1 MSEQTGIPGRKTAVV
16 VGGGYGGFSTAKA
29 LDELVDVTLIEQRDA
44 FVHNVAALR
53 ALVEPSVLPDVFLS
67 YDRLLHHGRVV
78 HDRAV
83 QVDAGHVVLAS
94 GTELNP
100 DYVVL
105 ATGSRY
111 PYPAK
116 TESLD
121 KESAMERYRGTHEQ
135 MLKARRVLI
144 LGAGPVG
151 IELAGE
157 ISSAWP
163 DKSITIT
170 DPEPDIVVGPF
181 RQELRLELRRQL
193 DARGTELVL
202 GTRLEAEPPTEP
214 GVTAPFIVR
223 TTDGRTLEADIWFRC
238 YGVTPVSD
246 YLTGELVKARRPD
259 GFIEVNPQLQVAGHS
274 NVFALGDVSSID
286 YKMAGRASQQAAI
299 VAANIQALIE
309 QNPLQTY
316 QPMPPVIVIPLGP
329 DGGAAQLPGQDEV
342 GGAEVASAIKGGDL
356 LVHRYRELFGLE
368 PAATTL

>member
-1 MSEQTGIPGRKTAVV
+1 MSEQTGTPTRKTAVV
-16 VGGGYGGFSTAKA
+16 VGGGYGGFSTARA
-29 LDELVDVTLIEQRDA
+29 LDELVDVTLVEQRDA

-53 ALVEPSVLPDVFLS
+53 AVVEPGVLPDVFLP
-67 YDRLLHHGRVV
+67 YDHLLHHGRVV

-83 QVDAGHVVLAS
+83 QVDAGRVVLAS

-100 DYVVL
+100 DYLVL

-116 TESLD
+116 TESHD
-121 KESAMERYRGTHEQ
+121 RASAMERYRETHEQ
-135 MLKARRVLI
+135 MLRAQRVLI

-170 DPEPDIVVGPF
+170 DPQPDIIAGPF
-181 RQELRLELRRQL
+181 KQELREELRRQL
-193 DARGTELVL
+193 EARGIELVL
-202 GTRLEAEPPTEP
+202 GTGLEAEPATEP
-214 GVTAPFIVR
+214 GLMEPFDVR
-223 TTDGRTLEADIWFRC
+223 TNDGRRLEADIWFRC

-246 YLTGELVKARRPD
+246 YLTGELAKARRPD
-259 GFIEVNPQLQVAGHS
+259 GFIEVNPQLQVAGQKR
-274 NVFALGDVSSID
+274 VFALGDVSTID
-286 YKMAGRASQQAAI
+286 AKMAGRASQQAAI
-299 VAANIQALIE
+299 VAANIQAMIE
-309 QNPLQTY
+309 QTPLQTY
-316 QPMPPVIVIPLGP
+316 EPMPPVIVIPLGP

>member
-1 MSEQTGIPGRKTAVV
+1 MTERNGSSTGKTAVV
-16 VGGGYGGFSTAKA
+16 VGGGYGGYSTAKA
-29 LDELVDVTLIEQRDA
+29 LDEIVDVTLVEQRDA

-53 ALVEPSVLPDVFLS
+53 ALVEPAVLAGVFLP
-67 YDRLLHHGRVV
+67 YDHLLHHGRVI

-83 QVDAGHVVLAS
+83 EVDTGRVLLAS

-121 KESAMERYRGTHEQ
+121 KASAMARYQETHEQ
-135 MLKARRVLI
+135 MVRAQRVLI

-151 IELAGE
+151 LELAGE

-163 DKSITIT
+163 DKTIMIV
-170 DPEPDIVVGPF
+170 DPADDIVAGPF
-181 RQELRLELRRQL
+181 KPELRHELRRQL
-193 DARGTELVL
+193 KSRGVELVL
-202 GTRLEAEPPTEP
+202 GTGLEAEPPTEA
-214 GVTAPFIVR
+214 GVMAAFSVR
-223 TTDGRTLEADIWFRC
+223 TSDGRTLEADIWFRC
-238 YGVTPVSD
+238 YGVTPISD

-259 GFIEVNPQLQVAGHS
+259 GFIEVNPQLQVAGQS
-274 NVFALGDVSSID
+274 RVFALGDVSTID
-286 YKMAGRASQQAAI
+286 AKMAGRASQQAAI

-309 QNPLQTY
+309 QTPLQAY
-316 QPMPPVIVIPLGP
+316 EPMPPVIVIPLGP

-356 LVHRYRELFGLE
+356 FVHRYRELFGLA
-368 PAATTL
+368 AATTL

>member
-1 MSEQTGIPGRKTAVV
+1 MAEQGRTSTRKTAVV
-16 VGGGYGGFSTAKA
+16 VGGGYGGYSTAKA
-29 LDELVDVTLIEQRDA
+29 LDEIVDVTLVEQRDA

-53 ALVEPSVLPDVFLS
+53 ALVEPTTLPGVFLP
-67 YDRLLHHGRVV
+67 YDHLLHHGRVV

-83 QVDAGHVVLAS
+83 EVDAGRVVLAS
-94 GTELNP
+94 GAKLNP

-116 TESLD
+116 TESHD
-121 KESAMERYRGTHEQ
+121 TATAMERYRETHEQ
-135 MLKARRVLI
+135 LVRAPRVLI

-163 DKSITIT
+163 DKTITIT

-181 RQELRLELRRQL
+181 KQELRLELRRQL
-193 DARGTELVL
+193 DARGIELVL
-202 GTRLEAEPPTEP
+202 GTRLEAEPLTEP
-214 GVTAPFIVR
+214 GIMAPFSVR

-259 GFIEVNPQLQVAGHS
+259 GFIEVNPQLQVAGQS
-274 NVFALGDVSSID
+274 RVFALGDVSTID
-286 YKMAGRASQQAAI
+286 VKMAGRASQQAAI

-309 QNPLQTY
+309 QTPLQTY
-316 QPMPPVIVIPLGP
+316 EPMPPVIVIPLGP

-342 GGAEVASAIKGGDL
+342 GGAEVASSIKGGDL
-356 LVHRYRELFGLE
+356 FVHRYRELFGLE
-368 PAATTL
+368 AAATTL